1 MDLASYEINKKF
13 IASLPIKWTP
23 KVIAIE
29 EATNLQTIT
38 TEELLKSLITNE
50 HTFEKDLRERSTQ
63 EEEGPCS
70 ITIDGK
76 YRRL

>member
-1 MDLASYEINKKF
+1 MKF
-13 IASLPIKWTP
+13 LASLPIKWTP

-29 EATNLQTIT
+29 EATNLKTIT
-38 TEELLKSLITNE
+38 TKEILRSLITRG
-50 HTFEKDLRERSTQ
+50 HTLERNQRERSRQ